1 MRAKLQRWHDE
12 GTLLWVQLVLLAVA
26 HVPAAVGL
34 ELLFLELTGLW
45 RLRESPGVSAALAA
59 FTGAMLAALWFI
71 PPERRVPRLTLAG
84 VLFAMGLVG
93 ALAFAPALIIT
104 YGWTAR
110 TIARPHLGPRPPPEP
125 LPPG

>member
-1 MRAKLQRWHDE
+1 MRAKLRQWNDE

-26 HVPAAVGL
+26 HVPAASGL
-34 ELLFLELTGLW
+34 ELRFIKLTGLW
-45 RLRESPGVSAALAA
+45 LLRQSPGVSAALAA

-71 PPERRVPRLTLAG
+71 PSERRVPRLTLAG
-84 VLFAMGLVG
+84 VLFAAGIVG
-93 ALAFAPALIIT
+93 ALVFAPALIMT
-104 YGWTAR
+104 YAWTAR